1 MLTESGIT
9 FTRCILCL
17 GKTDLRKGIDGLAA
31 RIRLQYGLEPLEKG
45 TLFLFCGTRK
55 DRLKGL
61 LWCGDRFILLYIR
74 LQAGRFQWP
83 RTADE
88 ARQISGAQFLKLME
102 GYSVDPSIGDPHSI
116 KLADGKK
123 QKRSTIKR
131 A

>member
-61 LWCGDRFILLYIR
+61 LWCGDRFILLYICITTKEFMSR
-74 LQAGRFQWP
+74 SSLLALSMTLKGYLMRKNSSP
-83 RTADE
+83 
-88 ARQISGAQFLKLME
+88 GAIFPGLCC
-102 GYSVDPSIGDPHSI
+102 P
-116 KLADGKK
+116 A
-123 QKRSTIKR
+123 
-131 A
+131 